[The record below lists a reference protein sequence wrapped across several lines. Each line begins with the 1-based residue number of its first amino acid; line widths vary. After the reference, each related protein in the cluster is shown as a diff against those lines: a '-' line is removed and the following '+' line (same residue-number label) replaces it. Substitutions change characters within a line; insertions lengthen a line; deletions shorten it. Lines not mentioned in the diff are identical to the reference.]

1 MDIVKAFNT
10 TDLHTE
16 IVIKCTI
23 NDPLFRASDIAE
35 ILELNNIRS
44 SITGFDDS
52 EKVVRKSSTLG
63 GIRTMRRS
71 VEKGI
76 WTRASKTD
84 VGIHQCNLQNEIVR
98 EFECKYDCIKT
109 LLMSDK
115 TLTKALAN
123 GVQYNGHIFKEAG
136 SKMHIGGR
144 GTEVPPNPLL
154 CLEES

>member
-1 MDIVKAFNT
+1 MDIIKAFNT
-10 TDLHTE
+10 NDLHTE

-71 VEKGI
+71 VKNRI
-76 WTRASKTD
+76 
-84 VGIHQCNLQNEIVR
+84 
-98 EFECKYDCIKT
+98 
-109 LLMSDK
+109 
-115 TLTKALAN
+115 
-123 GVQYNGHIFKEAG
+123 
-136 SKMHIGGR
+136 
-144 GTEVPPNPLL
+144 
-154 CLEES
+154 